1 MRIPFLSKFIERRT
15 VSLDAKIR
23 AFLLGEDLGIQ
34 SNAGVNISEYNA
46 MTSTAVYA
54 CVKVLSET
62 IASLPLP
69 LYRRLERGKE
79 KATYHPLYFL
89 LHDMPNPDMTSFT
102 FRETLMSHL
111 LLWGNAYAQVIRD
124 ERGHVVE
131 LWPLLPDRMS
141 AERDLE
147 NGKLVYKYLK
157 DGQQILLN
165 QEQVLHIPGL
175 GFDGIKGYSP
185 IHMAREA
192 IGLALATEEFGSK
205 FFANDARPGGILEHP
220 GVVNGLAP

>member
-1 MRIPFLSKFIERRT
+1 M
-15 VSLDAKIR
+15 
-23 AFLLGEDLGIQ
+23 GEDIGFQ
-34 SNAGVNISEYNA
+34 SNAGVNVNEYNA
-46 MTSTAVYA
+46 MQVSAVYA
-54 CVKVLSET
+54 CVQVLAET

-89 LHDMPNPDMTSFT
+89 FHDMPNPDMTSFT

-124 ERGHVVE
+124 EREHVVE
-131 LWPLLPDRMS
+131 LWLLLSDRMS
-141 AERDLE
+141 VERDLRS
-147 NGKLVYKYLK
+147 GQLVYKYFK
-157 DGQQILLN
+157 DGQQILLQ
-165 QEQVLHIPGL
+165 QEQVFHIPGL

-192 IGLALATEEFGSK
+192 IGLALATEEFGAR
-205 FFANDARPGGILEHP
+205 FFANGARPGGVLEHP
-220 GVVNGLAP
+220 GVVKDPKKLRKSWEEVYKGVKTLTRLRCLRRG